1 MREISMETG
10 GETWGDTRLLC
21 AEVYEIQNLVCS
33 AECSSLNESNIRWG
47 DAGIR
52 LSKRAV

>member
-10 GETWGDTRLLC
+10 GETRGDTRLPC

-33 AECSSLNESNIRWG
+33 AECSSLNESNIRWE